1 MLEFKKVNQYNY
13 ITDIPG
19 QVSDMINKM
28 LDVLS
33 IGNINVYEDN
43 LNKNLFDLMLCRYV
57 STVFFNTV
65 KEVNDIGF
73 TIVDCNLGN
82 RVISVSLGK
91 ADFGPNGVKHLS
103 GVQYK

>member
-28 LDVLS
+28 LDDLS

-91 ADFGPNGVKHLS
+91 AVFGPNGVKHLS

>member
-19 QVSDMINKM
+19 SVSDMINNM
-28 LDVLS
+28 LDKLS
-33 IGNINVYEDN
+33 LGNINVYEDN
-43 LNKNLFDLMLCRYV
+43 LNKTLFDNMLCRYV
-57 STVFFNTV
+57 STVFFNQMTDT
-65 KEVNDIGF
+65 NDVGF
-73 TIVDCNLGN
+73 IIIDCNLGN

-91 ADFGPNGVKHLS
+91 ADFGPNGIKHLS

>member
-28 LDVLS
+28 LDDLS
-33 IGNINVYEDN
+33 VGNINVYEDN

-65 KEVNDIGF
+65 KDVNDIGF